1 MMNLN
6 SDMDWFLL
14 YTQADKL
21 LQPLSNERH
30 RRKFYILISIT
41 SKFAVELELKFT

>member
-6 SDMDWFLL
+6 SGMDWFLL

-21 LQPLSNERH
+21 LQPLSNERQTKILH
-30 RRKFYILISIT
+30 LYIYYQQICGG
-41 SKFAVELELKFT
+41 A